1 MPTMS
6 ISWIAFS
13 RFCGGFLAS
22 FRDTTFLFDHKPA
35 GNQIE
40 PTATVPD
47 CPDHQFT
54 LAPCTAPKWARVGRP
69 SFQSGTL
76 FIMENGMENGTK
88 VCFWSAIVADEKNPE
103 RVGSPLIAGPTQDTH
118 DNFYPISVCHLLMT
132 EIPTMSEVKMPWA
145 PIQHFQSSRCLGV
158 SGFHS
163 RAQNQAPEVKSDL
176 FKT

>member
-88 VCFWSAIVADEKNPE
+88 VCFWSAIVADEKTQNVLAPHWL
-103 RVGSPLIAGPTQDTH
+103 RVQLKI
-118 DNFYPISVCHLLMT
+118 LMT
-132 EIPTMSEVKMPWA
+132 ISIQFLFVISSWLRSRRWA
-145 PIQHFQSSRCLGV
+145 RWKCLGHP
-158 SGFHS
+158 SNTSSPHD
-163 RAQNQAPEVKSDL
+163 A
-176 FKT
+176 